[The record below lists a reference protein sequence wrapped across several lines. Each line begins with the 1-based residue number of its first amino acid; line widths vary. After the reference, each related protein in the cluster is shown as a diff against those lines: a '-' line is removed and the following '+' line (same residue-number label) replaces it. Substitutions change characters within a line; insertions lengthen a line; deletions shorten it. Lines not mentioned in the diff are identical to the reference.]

1 MAVSLSHVSNILMS
15 LLVCGYEE
23 KLDMQEETLKIVQKE
38 NTLQRSK
45 LLELTLDR
53 KSKSGSNSPGLRP
66 EKPKSTF
73 WEGAFKMTF
82 TTISPKNQYKKLA
95 TLAKGRPLTQGTCHW
110 LRSFN
115 NAKKHKLLNCKAV
128 LNINLQPAFHDKRR
142 HEELVRLNLTLY
154 KLQHYIEKLKAPIK
168 PLDR

>member
-1 MAVSLSHVSNILMS
+1 
-15 LLVCGYEE
+15 
-23 KLDMQEETLKIVQKE
+23 VQKDNKE
-38 NTLQRSK
+38 QRAK
-45 LLELTLDR
+45 LLALALDR
-53 KSKSGSNSPGLRP
+53 DGGSGSNSPGLRW
-66 EKPKSTF
+66 EKPKPTF

-95 TLAKGRPLTQGTCHW
+95 TIAKGRPLTQETCHW

-128 LNINLQPAFHDKRR
+128 LNINLQPAFNDKRR

-154 KLQHYIEKLKAPIK
+154 KLQHYIERLKLPSK
-168 PLDR
+168 PVDR